1 LKGMRALI
9 KMIVT
14 DLDGTLLAGKS
25 ILPEENI
32 RALRRA
38 MDAGVQ
44 VVIASGR
51 MIEATMPIAEQIGV
65 NAPLSLFNGAMTY
78 DCINDRILKG
88 TTVPRE
94 TALRVLRELESRGM
108 YVHTFPGRCYY
119 LDKRCH
125 WTDYYENK
133 IGVKGIEV
141 GKKLSEWLETDVF
154 KLLCL
159 DESAK
164 LDACAR
170 ELAPLFPE
178 LTFVKS
184 GEYHLEVIAAGVD
197 KASGLADISECTGI
211 APEEMMAFGDE
222 MNDLPMLKYA
232 GTGYAMENAV
242 PGVLKEMRLIAPKN
256 TDHGVARIVNMYL
269 DEGRMGGNKA

>member
-1 LKGMRALI
+1 MIR
-9 KMIVT
+9 MIVV

-25 ILPEENI
+25 CIPEENI
-32 RALRRA
+32 IALRRA

-51 MIEATMPIAEQIGV
+51 MIEASVPIAEKVGV
-65 NAPLSLFNGAMTY
+65 NAPLSLFNGAMAY
-78 DCINDRILKG
+78 DHVNDRILSGITIPLETILPVLEALEERG
-88 TTVPRE
+88 T
-94 TALRVLRELESRGM
+94 
-108 YVHTFPGRCYY
+108 YVQAFPGRGYFMEE
-119 LDKRCH
+119 KNH
-125 WTDYYENK
+125 WTDYYEKK
-133 IGVKGIEV
+133 INVIGTAV
-141 GKKLSEWLETDVF
+141 GMKLSAWLKSDVF

-159 DESAK
+159 GEPAELDEII
-164 LDACAR
+164 R
-170 ELAPLFPE
+170 EFSPRFPE
-178 LTFVKS
+178 VTFVKS
-184 GEYHLEVIAAGVD
+184 GETHLEVVAKGVD
-197 KASGLADISECTGI
+197 KASGLADISRLTGV

-269 DEGRMGGNKA
+269 DEGRMGGNPV

>member
-222 MNDLPMLKYA
+222 MNDLPMLKFA
-232 GTGYAMENAV
+232 GVGYAMENAV
-242 PGVLKEMRLIAPKN
+242 PGVLREIRLIAPKN

>member
-1 LKGMRALI
+1 MIR
-9 KMIVT
+9 MIVT

-25 ILPEENI
+25 MLPEGNI
-32 RALRRA
+32 IALRRA
-38 MDAGVQ
+38 MEAGVQ

-222 MNDLPMLKYA
+222 MNDLPMLKFA
-232 GTGYAMENAV
+232 GVGYAMENAV
-242 PGVLKEMRLIAPKN
+242 PGVLREIRLIAPKN